1 MRDVFTQGLYRLLP
15 FLLILIFVSTIKYS
29 FGIVGVSANIQ
40 EAKSA
45 DKLELIFSHERNFY
59 ESAFDLVITSNNAN
73 AIIFYTLDSSIP
85 DPENGTKYNQE
96 INIDSTIVIKAI
108 SISVNDTSKVY
119 THSYIF
125 PLISGKQVKMPT
137 GFPNIWRGSS
147 KIRADYEM
155 DSEIIEQF
163 ADTEINRAFNSLP
176 VLSLSMHI
184 DDWFDHSTG
193 LYVGYP
199 NSSESREK
207 AVTAEFIFNTNE
219 ENFVVEC
226 GVQNQGGTSIINWMV
241 PKQSMRLLF
250 KDIYGP
256 KKLKRKFFSDS
267 EIKSINT
274 LVVDGY
280 LNTWL
285 HPWYEQQRKS
295 SILIRDQVT
304 SDLHNA
310 MGGLSFHGR
319 FVHLFLNGL
328 YWGIYDL
335 HERPDDAFLSEYLDA
350 KREDFDI
357 IKQSPRR
364 IVQGSNKPYLEM
376 LDVARNGIST
386 DDGLKAIQEYLDL
399 PQFIDYMILNF
410 YLGNHDWAHHNYY
423 AARNKKKKTG
433 FRFYTWDSEDVM
445 RNSDLSYNNT
455 LKNDKDGP
463 TEIHTLLKENE
474 KYRLMFADA
483 VYKHCYNDGALIPEN
498 FKKIFLARKNEIEDA
513 IVLESARW
521 GDFRKDK
528 SGVTYTKKYWDIE
541 INKILTE
548 YIPSRRDTFIKQLQD
563 KSNGL
568 FPEFMPPLIKIHRLD
583 SKSSL
588 NIELINPNSVDGAIY
603 FTTNGSDPGIKKGKI
618 YGKKYS
624 ELVKIKHGKKIKTR
638 FYSQSGVWSALAEK
652 L

>member
-1 MRDVFTQGLYRLLP
+1 MRVGYSQVLYRLSP
-15 FLLILIFVSTIKYS
+15 VLILIFVFSIKYS
-29 FGIVGVSANIQ
+29 FGLAVVSNDIY

-45 DKLELIFSHERNFY
+45 NKLELIFSHERNFY
-59 ESAFDLVITSNNAN
+59 ESAFELFITSSNSDAT
-73 AIIFYTLDSSIP
+73 IFYTFDGSTPTS
-85 DPENGTKYNQE
+85 ENGIKYNRE
-96 INIDSTIVIKAI
+96 IYIDSTIVLKAI
-108 SISVNDTSKVY
+108 SISANDTSKVY

-125 PLISGKQVKMPT
+125 PLTSAKQVKLPA
-137 GFPNIWRGSS
+137 GFPKIWRGSS

-155 DSEIIEQF
+155 DPEIIEQF
-163 ADTEINRAFNSLP
+163 VSDSKIIGAFKSLP
-176 VLSLSMHI
+176 VLSLSMHT
-184 DDWFDHSTG
+184 DNWFDHSKG

-219 ENFVVEC
+219 ENFAVEC

-256 KKLKRKFFSDS
+256 KKLKRKFFPDS

-285 HPWYEQQRKS
+285 HPWFEEQRKS
-295 SILIRDQVT
+295 SILIRDQLT
-304 SDLHNA
+304 SDMHNA

-335 HERPDDAFLSEYLDA
+335 HERPDDAFLSEYMDA

-357 IKQSPRR
+357 IKQSPKR

-376 LDVARNGIST
+376 LDVARNGLST
-386 DDGLKAIQEYLDL
+386 DKGFETIQKYLDL
-399 PQFIDYMILNF
+399 PQFIDYIILNF

-445 RNSDLSYNNT
+445 RNSNVSYNNT
-455 LKNDKDGP
+455 LKNDKNGP

-483 VYKHCYNDGALIPEN
+483 VYKHCYNDGTLIPEN
-498 FKKIFLARKNEIEDA
+498 FEKIFLARKNEIEDA
-513 IVLESARW
+513 VVLESARW

-548 YIPSRRDTFIKQLQD
+548 YIPNRRDIFVKQLQNKD
-563 KSNGL
+563 NRL
-568 FPEFMPPLIKIHRLD
+568 FPEFMPPLIKIHSHD
-583 SKSSL
+583 SKSSKT
-588 NIELINPNSVDGAIY
+588 IELINPNSVEGAIY
-603 FTTNGSDPGIKKGKI
+603 FTVNGSDPGMKKGAI
-618 YGKKYS
+618 HGKRYS
-624 ELVKIKHGKKIKTR
+624 EMIKTKRGKKIKAR
-638 FYSQSGVWSALAEK
+638 FFSKSGIWSALAEK
-652 L
+652 